1 MLNLIVDSF
10 MVELKDGSIKNVG
23 APNKSATAKLLDVEE
38 VEAREYGDSRVK
50 LVASDDEGNE
60 VHVAVSPEQ
69 ASAIASDIG
78 TLEADSQIFE

>member
-10 MVELKDGSIKNVG
+10 MVELKDGSIRNVG
-23 APNKSATAKLLDVEE
+23 APNKSATAKLLHVED

-50 LVASDDEGNE
+50 IVATDAEGNE

-69 ASAIASDIG
+69 AASIADDIE
-78 TLEADSQIFE
+78 TLEANSQVFE